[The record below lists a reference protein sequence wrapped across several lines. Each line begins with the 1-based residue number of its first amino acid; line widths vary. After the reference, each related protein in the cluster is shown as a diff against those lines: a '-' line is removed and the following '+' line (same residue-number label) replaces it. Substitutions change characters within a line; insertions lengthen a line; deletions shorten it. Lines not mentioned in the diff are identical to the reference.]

1 MFEAITFYL
10 FGALCIATFLIVVTT
25 QQILYA
31 MTALACGMIFI
42 AGLFFNLNAEFLG
55 AVQIIVYGGS
65 VVALYAFAM
74 MFFDTSKDIIESH
87 KYQRM
92 ACILSFGVACML
104 VVMFWLPGVYLDLKQ
119 ITFTSS
125 LPAFSEMGNVQQ
137 IGYLIFTKYLI
148 AFELAAF
155 MLLIAMIAGI
165 ILSIKRIRNDRS

>member
-1 MFEAITFYL
+1 MFETITFYL
-10 FGALCIATFLIVVTT
+10 FGTLCIVAFLIVVTT

-31 MTALACGMIFI
+31 MTALACGMIFV
-42 AGLFFNLNAEFLG
+42 AGLFFNLDAEFLG

-74 MFFDTSKDIIESH
+74 MFFDTSKNIIESYKH
-87 KYQRM
+87 QWI

-104 VVMFWLPGVYLDLKQ
+104 VVAFGLPTISQNLEE
-119 ITFTSS
+119 ITTTSS
-125 LPAFSEMGNVQQ
+125 LPAFSEMNNVQQ

-155 MLLIAMIAGI
+155 MLLIAMVAGI
-165 ILSIKRIRNDRS
+165 ILSIKRIHNDKS

>member
-1 MFEAITFYL
+1 MFETITFYL
-10 FGALCIATFLIVVTT
+10 FGTLCIVAFLIVVTT

-42 AGLFFNLNAEFLG
+42 AGLFFNLDAEFLG

-87 KYQRM
+87 KHQWT
-92 ACILSFGVACML
+92 ACLLSFGIACML
-104 VVMFWLPGVYLDLKQ
+104 VIIFGLATISYNLEETTIVSSMP
-119 ITFTSS
+119 TFGE
-125 LPAFSEMGNVQQ
+125 LNNIQQ
-137 IGYLIFTKYLI
+137 VGYLIFTKYLI

-155 MLLIAMIAGI
+155 MLLIAMVAGI
-165 ILSIKRIRNDRS
+165 ILSIKRIYNDKS